1 MLKLEAQK
9 QIKHDEKLTRNKEV
23 FFFFLYMQEL
33 PWKKAELL
41 KEAGFT
47 LAFQVYP
54 GLSNSL
60 QLPQFHSYHG
70 VISDC
75 TIFLFFIFFS
85 NEIRQLCCRSAPK
98 TLQHLMGPT
107 CG

>member
-70 VISDC
+70 VTSDC
-75 TIFLFFIFFS
+75 TIFLFFNFFFFQMKLDS
-85 NEIRQLCCRSAPK
+85 YAAGV
-98 TLQHLMGPT
+98 HLKHSST
-107 CG
+107 